1 MSDINISVE
10 GGESKRLL
18 TAGKYCDRDIVV
30 TASGGGGVVNII
42 EAENPTKADLGNF
55 TQLGKESFSNAES
68 ILRQ

>member
-30 TASGGGGVVNII
+30 TASGGGGGAYTVYIGTS
-42 EAENPTKADLGNF
+42 APTADVGVDGDIYIVRSAA
-55 TQLGKESFSNAES
+55 T
-68 ILRQ
+68 